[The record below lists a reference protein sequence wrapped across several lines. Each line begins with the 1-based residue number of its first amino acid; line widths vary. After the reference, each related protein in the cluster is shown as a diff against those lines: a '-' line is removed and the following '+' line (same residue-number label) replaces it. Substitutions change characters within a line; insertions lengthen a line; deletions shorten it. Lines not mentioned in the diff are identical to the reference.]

1 MMELRRIEADY
12 PELAIPD
19 SPTQRVGGAIRDGV
33 QKAAHSSA
41 MLSLDNA
48 LDDAELRDFDRRA
61 CERAGAETL
70 DYVGE
75 LKLDGVSMAV
85 RYAGGRLVLALT
97 RGDGEQGEV
106 ITPNAR
112 TLRRCRRPFHRRR
125 WTWPVC
131 RTISRYAARS

>member
-1 MMELRRIEADY
+1 MRAELRRHERLYYVLDQPKISDVQFDALMMELRRIEADY

-61 CERAGAETL
+61 CERAGAE
-70 DYVGE
+70 
-75 LKLDGVSMAV
+75 
-85 RYAGGRLVLALT
+85 
-97 RGDGEQGEV
+97 
-106 ITPNAR
+106 
-112 TLRRCRRPFHRRR
+112 
-125 WTWPVC
+125 
-131 RTISRYAARS
+131 RSTTSAS